1 MKLNMNKNPYEI
13 RTELLELARRILES
27 RTQKDED
34 GNLLTVNY
42 TTDDVINEAKKL
54 NDFVSGKNIGDH

>member
-1 MKLNMNKNPYEI
+1 MNKNPYEI

-27 RTQKDED
+27 KTQKDED

>member
-1 MKLNMNKNPYEI
+1 MNKNPYEI

>member
-1 MKLNMNKNPYEI
+1 MNKNPYEI

-27 RTQKDED
+27 KTRKDED
-34 GNLLTVNY
+34 GKLLSVDY